1 MRIMLLRHMGHD
13 TRFQVIGHSPQ
24 MPPWLYL
31 RAGHWLGHGMG
42 GGFNTGCPLP
52 LSFYEDHRFNE
63 THLRIN
69 SKLASAL
76 SVSDGDV
83 G

>member
-1 MRIMLLRHMGHD
+1 MRFKEDNFASLFMRIMLLRHMGHD

-42 GGFNTGCPLP
+42 GGLNTGCPFTLV
-52 LSFYEDHRFNE
+52 
-63 THLRIN
+63 
-69 SKLASAL
+69 
-76 SVSDGDV
+76 SV
-83 G
+83 